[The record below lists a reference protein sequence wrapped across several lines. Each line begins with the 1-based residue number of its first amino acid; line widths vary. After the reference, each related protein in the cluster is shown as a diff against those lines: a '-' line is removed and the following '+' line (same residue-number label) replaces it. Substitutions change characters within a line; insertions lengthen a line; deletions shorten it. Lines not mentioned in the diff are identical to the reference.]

1 MAFTLF
7 PKSIRFFDMLIRQ
20 NKILQDV
27 SADLNL
33 LFEDSTKIDE
43 AFKRISVK
51 EEEAD
56 HLCREIAHQLSQTFI
71 TPIDREDIYR
81 INLTQED
88 CINFLKNIAA
98 RARVSG
104 FHRILFPAKKM
115 LANVNL
121 MIIQTGQMI
130 EALKAQKEV
139 GPIVHQIKDLKGE
152 CHMLLG
158 TGLSEIQDGE
168 VKELKA
174 VIDII
179 KWVQVY
185 DRIEQVIE
193 RVDDL
198 SDAIEEVVLK
208 NA

>member
-7 PKSIRFFDMLIRQ
+7 PKSIRFFDMLIKQ
-20 NKILQDV
+20 NEILKEIA
-27 SADLNL
+27 ADLNL
-33 LFEDSTKIDE
+33 IFEDFSKVDE
-43 AFKRISVK
+43 AFKRINVK
-51 EEEAD
+51 EVEGDE
-56 HLCREIAHQLSQTFI
+56 LCREIARQLSQTFI

-81 INLTQED
+81 INLAQED
-88 CINFLKNIAA
+88 SINFLKNIAA

-104 FHRILFPAKKM
+104 LSRILFPARKM
-115 LANVNL
+115 LGNVNL
-121 MIIQTGQMI
+121 MAIHTGQMI
-130 EALKAQKEV
+130 EALKAQQEV
-139 GPIVHQIKDLKGE
+139 SPIVRQIKNLKGE
-152 CHMLLG
+152 CEMLLS
-158 TGLSEIQDGE
+158 TGLAELQDAEITE
-168 VKELKA
+168 FRA
-174 VIDII
+174 VVDII

>member
-20 NKILQDV
+20 NKILQEV
-27 SADLNL
+27 AGDLNL
-33 LFEDSTKIDE
+33 IFEDFTKVDE
-43 AFKRISVK
+43 AFKRVSVK
-51 EEEAD
+51 EEEGD
-56 HLCREIAHQLSQTFI
+56 ELCREIARQLSQTFI

-88 CINFLKNIAA
+88 CINILKNIAA
-98 RARVSG
+98 RAQVSG
-104 FHRILFPAKKM
+104 ISRILFPAKKM
-115 LANVNL
+115 LADVNL
-121 MIIQTGQMI
+121 MITHTGEMI
-130 EALKAQKEV
+130 EALKAQREV
-139 GPIVHQIKDLKGE
+139 GPIVRRIKNLKNE

-168 VKELKA
+168 VKEFKA
-174 VIDII
+174 VVDII

>member
-7 PKSIRFFDMLIRQ
+7 PKSIRFFDMLIKQ

-33 LFEDSTKIDE
+33 IFEDSTNIDE

-51 EEEAD
+51 EEEGD
-56 HLCREIAHQLSQTFI
+56 ELCREIARQLSQTFI

-88 CINFLKNIAA
+88 SINFLKNIAA
-98 RARVSG
+98 RAKVSG
-104 FHRILFPAKKM
+104 LHRILFPARKM
-115 LANVNL
+115 LGNVNL
-121 MIIQTGQMI
+121 MIIHTGEMI

-139 GPIVHQIKDLKGE
+139 GPIVRRIKNLKGE
-152 CHMLLG
+152 CDMLLS
-158 TGLSEIQDGE
+158 TGLSEVQDGE

-174 VIDII
+174 VVDII

>member
-7 PKSIRFFDMLIRQ
+7 PKSIRFFDMLIKQ
-20 NKILQDV
+20 NQILKEIA
-27 SADLNL
+27 ADLNL
-33 LFEDSTKIDE
+33 IFEDFAKVDE
-43 AFKRISVK
+43 AFKRINVK
-51 EEEAD
+51 EVEGDE
-56 HLCREIAHQLSQTFI
+56 LCREIARQLSQTFI

-81 INLTQED
+81 INLAQED
-88 CINFLKNIAA
+88 SINFLKNIAA

-104 FHRILFPAKKM
+104 LSRILFPARKM
-115 LANVNL
+115 LGNVN
-121 MIIQTGQMI
+121 MMAIHTGQMI
-130 EALKAQKEV
+130 EALKAQQEV
-139 GPIVHQIKDLKGE
+139 SPIVRQIKNLKGE
-152 CHMLLG
+152 CEMLLS
-158 TGLSEIQDGE
+158 TGLAELQDAEITE
-168 VKELKA
+168 FKA
-174 VIDII
+174 VVDII

>member
-20 NKILQDV
+20 NNILKEV
-27 SADLNL
+27 SADLDL
-33 LFEDSTKIDE
+33 IFEDSSKADE
-43 AFKRISVK
+43 AYKRITVK
-51 EEEAD
+51 EEEGD
-56 HLCREIAHQLSQTFI
+56 ELCREIARQLSQTFI

-88 CINFLKNIAA
+88 SINFLKNIAG

-115 LANVNL
+115 LANVNI
-121 MIIQTGQMI
+121 MIIHTGEMI

-139 GPIVHQIKDLKGE
+139 GQIVHHIKNLKGE
-152 CHMLLG
+152 CDMLLS

-174 VIDII
+174 VVDII

-185 DRIEQVIE
+185 DRIEQVVE

>member
-1 MAFTLF
+1 MSFTLF

-27 SADLNL
+27 AADLNFIFQDL
-33 LFEDSTKIDE
+33 GKVDE

-51 EEEAD
+51 EEEGD
-56 HLCREIAHQLSQTFI
+56 ELCRDIARQLSQTFI

-88 CINFLKNIAA
+88 CINILKNIAA
-98 RARVSG
+98 RTQVSDLS
-104 FHRILFPAKKM
+104 RILFPARKM
-115 LANVNL
+115 MADVNS
-121 MIIQTGQMI
+121 MIGHTGEMI
-130 EALKAQKEV
+130 EALKAQQEV
-139 GPIVHQIKDLKGE
+139 GPLVHQIKNLKGE
-152 CHMLLG
+152 CHMLLS

-168 VKELKA
+168 VRDFKA
-174 VIDII
+174 VVDII
-179 KWVQVY
+179 KWVQIY

>member
-7 PKSIRFFDMLIRQ
+7 PKSIRFFDMLIKQ
-20 NKILQDV
+20 NTILQEV
-27 SADLNL
+27 SADLGL
-33 LFEDSTKIDE
+33 IFEDATKVDE

-51 EEEAD
+51 EEEGD
-56 HLCREIAHQLSQTFI
+56 ELCREIARQLSQTFI

-81 INLTQED
+81 INRTQED
-88 CINFLKNIAA
+88 SINFLKNIAV
-98 RARVSG
+98 RAKVSG
-104 FHRILFPAKKM
+104 LHRILFPARKM

-121 MIIQTGQMI
+121 MIIHTGEMI

-139 GPIVHQIKDLKGE
+139 GAIVHRIKNLKGE
-152 CHMLLG
+152 CDMLLG
-158 TGLSEIQDGE
+158 TGLSEVQDSE
-168 VKELKA
+168 VQELKA
-174 VIDII
+174 VVDII

>member
-7 PKSIRFFDMLIRQ
+7 PKSIRFFDMLIKQ
-20 NKILQDV
+20 NKILKDV

-33 LFEDSTKIDE
+33 IFADSTKVDE

-51 EEEAD
+51 EEEGD
-56 HLCREIAHQLSQTFI
+56 ELCREIARQLSQTFI

-88 CINFLKNIAA
+88 SINFLKNIAA
-98 RARVSG
+98 RAKISG
-104 FHRILFPAKKM
+104 LQRILFPARKM
-115 LANVNL
+115 LDNVNL
-121 MIIQTGQMI
+121 MIIHTGAMI

-139 GPIVHQIKDLKGE
+139 GPIVRHIKNLKGE
-152 CHMLLG
+152 CEMLLS
-158 TGLSEIQDGE
+158 TGLSEVQDSE
-168 VKELKA
+168 AKELKA
-174 VIDII
+174 VVDII

-185 DRIEQVIE
+185 DRIEQLVE